1 MGLKQVLIKRGQAM
15 VANVPCPKVNDDTI
29 LVQVKCSC
37 ISIGTEMAGVR
48 NSGIPLW
55 KKALEQPEKVKKV
68 FSMAMKEGLGKTK
81 EIVRGKLEAGSP
93 TGYSAAGVVVAVG
106 KNIRD
111 IKVGDK
117 VACAGAQCAHHAEY
131 ISVPRNLSVHIP
143 EGVSF
148 RNAAPVTLGAIAMQG
163 VRRANTTLGEC
174 FVVIGLGV
182 IGQIT
187 VQLLKASGCKVIVSD
202 LDKSR
207 IEMALKHGADMA
219 VNPEEGMDERQ
230 INRLTGGIGA
240 DGVIITAASPSDV
253 IVSTAFNM
261 CRRKGRVVLVG
272 DVGLNL
278 NRADFY
284 AKELDFLISTSY
296 GPGRY
301 DSIYE
306 EKGLEYPVSYVRWT
320 ENRNLQEIL
329 ELVQSKKLDFEDMV
343 QKVYPVDEADKA
355 YEQLKVSRPKPLMV
369 LLEYPDREVS
379 DDMVVEL
386 KPRDIHNGKIGIA
399 VIGAGGFAKGMHLP
413 NIQNLNNQYRLQAV
427 VSRTGNNATTV
438 ARQFGAAYATTDYD
452 KVLQDSNVDMV
463 LITTRHNLHADMVLR
478 ALKAGKHVLVEKPL
492 VVNEMELAK
501 IEDFMTSHDNVPLLL
516 TGFNR
521 RYSSYMQEIARHTSQ
536 RINPMIINYK
546 MNAGYIPLDHWV
558 HTEEGAGRN
567 IGEACHIYDV
577 FNFLTG
583 SKVNSVSATSISNSN
598 GYYSSKDN
606 FVTTIHYD
614 DGSICNL
621 IYTAMGSKEYP
632 KETMEVFFDD
642 KTIILDDYK
651 SMTGYGLKL
660 KSIKTAASEKG
671 QLEEI
676 MAFAEAIQQGK
687 ESPIPLW
694 QQYQAMKI
702 AFTVESQ
709 I

>member
-1 MGLKQVLIKRGQAM
+1 MKQVLIKRGQAV
-15 VANVPCPKVNDDTI
+15 VADVPCPQVNDDSI
-29 LVQVKCSC
+29 LVQVQCSC

-48 NSGIPLW
+48 NSGMPLW
-55 KKALEQPEKVKKV
+55 KKALNQPDKVKKV
-68 FSMAMKEGLGKTK
+68 LSMALADGIGKTK
-81 EIVRGKLEAGSP
+81 QIVRGKLEVGSP
-93 TGYSAAGVVVAVG
+93 TGYSASGIVVAAG

-111 IKVGDK
+111 IKAGDR

-131 ISVPRNLSVHIP
+131 ISVPRNLAVHIP

-148 RNAAPVTLGAIAMQG
+148 RQAAPVTLGAIAMQG

-202 LDKSR
+202 LDSAR
-207 IEMALKHGADMA
+207 VAMAMEHEADMA
-219 VNPEEGMDERQ
+219 INPEEGMDERQ
-230 INRLTGGIGA
+230 VARLTGGIGA
-240 DGVIITAASPSDV
+240 DGVIITAASPSSS
-253 IVSTAFNM
+253 IVSAAFNM

-278 NRADFY
+278 RRADFY

-320 ENRNLQEIL
+320 ENRNMQEVL
-329 ELVQSKKLDFEDMV
+329 ELVQSGKLDFSDMV
-343 QKVYPVDEADKA
+343 QQAYPIEKAGEA
-355 YEQLKVSRPKPLMV
+355 YEQLKMAKPKPLMV
-369 LLEYPDREVS
+369 LLEYPEARPADNSVL
-379 DDMVVEL
+379 EL
-386 KPRDIHNGKIGIA
+386 KPRSRHNGKIGIA
-399 VIGAGGFAKGMHLP
+399 VVGAGGFAKGMHLP
-413 NIQNLNNQYRLQAV
+413 NIQQLDNLYELQAV
-427 VSRTGNNATTV
+427 VSRTGHNAEAV
-438 ARQFGAAYATTDYD
+438 AKQYRAAYATTDFEA
-452 KVLQDSNVDMV
+452 VLQDSNVDMV
-463 LITTRHNLHADMVLR
+463 LIATRHNLHADMVLR
-478 ALKAGKHVLVEKPL
+478 ALRAGKHVLVEKPL
-492 VVNEMELAK
+492 AVSESELSE
-501 IEDFMTSHDNVPLLL
+501 IEKLMANSGDMPLLL

-521 RYSSYMQEIARHTSQ
+521 RHSVYMQEIAKHTAQ
-536 RINPMIINYK
+536 RSNPMIVNYR

-583 SKVNSVSATSISNSN
+583 AKAVSVSASSLAKSN

-606 FVTTIHYD
+606 FAATVEYD
-614 DGSICNL
+614 DGSVCNL
-621 IYTAMGSKEYP
+621 IYTAMGNRDYP
-632 KETMEVFFDD
+632 KETMEIFYDD
-642 KTIILDDYK
+642 KVIVLDDYK
-651 SMTGYGLKL
+651 SLTGYGVKL

-676 MAFAEAIQQGK
+676 KAFAEAIQQGK

-694 QQYQAMKI
+694 QQYQAMRI
-702 AFTVESQ
+702 AFAVEKQ

>member
-1 MGLKQVLIKRGQAM
+1 MKQVLIKRGQAI
-15 VANVPCPKVNDDTI
+15 VANVPSPKVNDDTI

-117 VACAGAQCAHHAEY
+117 VACAGAQCAHHAEV
-131 ISVPRNLSVHIP
+131 ISVPRNLAVLIP
-143 EGVSF
+143 DGVSYGE
-148 RNAAPVTLGAIAMQG
+148 AAPVTMGSIAMQG

-187 VQLLKASGCKVIVSD
+187 VQLLKASGCKVIASD

-207 IEMALKHGADMA
+207 IEMAMKHGADMGLHPDDG
-219 VNPEEGMDERQ
+219 VDVEQ
-230 INRLTGGIGA
+230 VHRLTGGIGA
-240 DGVIITAASPSDV
+240 DGVIITAASPSDA

-278 NRADFY
+278 KRADFY

-301 DSIYE
+301 DSLYE
-306 EKGLEYPVSYVRWT
+306 EKGLEYPVAYVRWT
-320 ENRNLQEIL
+320 ENRNLQEVL
-329 ELVQSKKLDFEDMV
+329 ALVKAGKLDFSDMV
-343 QKVYPVDEADKA
+343 QEVYDIDKA
-355 YEQLKVSRPKPLMV
+355 HEAYERLKTAVPKPLMV
-369 LLEYPDREVS
+369 LLKYPDSEAAGET
-379 DDMVVEL
+379 VVEL
-386 KPRDIHNGKIGIA
+386 KPDRPHTGKIGVA
-399 VIGAGGFAKGMHLP
+399 VVGAGGFAKGMHLP
-413 NIQNLNNQYRLQAV
+413 NLQKLSKLYSLQAV
-427 VSRTGNNATTV
+427 VSRTGHNAEAV
-438 ARQFGAAYATTDYD
+438 ARQFGAVYATTDYD
-452 KVLQDSNVDMV
+452 RVLEDENVDMV
-463 LITTRHNLHADMVLR
+463 LIATRHNLHADMVLR
-478 ALKAGKHVLVEKPL
+478 ALQAGKHVLVEKPL
-492 VVNEMELAK
+492 AVSECELAE
-501 IEDFMTSHDNVPLLL
+501 IEAYMEAHSDAPLLL

-521 RYSSYMQEIARHTSQ
+521 RHSAYLKEIARHTSK
-536 RINPMIINYK
+536 RSNPMVINYK
-546 MNAGYIPLDHWV
+546 MNAGYIPLEHWV
-558 HTEEGAGRN
+558 HNEEGAGRN
-567 IGEACHIYDV
+567 IGEACHIYDL

-583 SKVNSVSATSISNSN
+583 ARAVSVSASSVARTN
-598 GYYSSKDN
+598 GYYSPKDN
-606 FVTTIHYD
+606 FVATIQYE
-614 DGSICNL
+614 DGSVANL

-632 KETMEVFFDD
+632 KETMEIFFDG
-642 KTIILDDYK
+642 KMILLDDYK
-651 SMTGYGLKL
+651 FMRGYGVKL
-660 KSIKTAASEKG
+660 VDIKSAASEKG

-676 MAFAEAIQQGK
+676 KAFAEAIRDGK

-694 QQYQAMKI
+694 QQYQAMRI
-702 AFTVESQ
+702 AFAVEEQ

>member
-1 MGLKQVLIKRGQAM
+1 MKQVLIKRGQAI
-15 VANVPCPKVNDDTI
+15 VANVPSPKVNDDNI

-284 AKELDFLISTSY
+284 AKELDFFISTSY

-386 KPRDIHNGKIGIA
+386 KLCNIHNGKIGIA

-427 VSRTGNNATTV
+427 VSRTGNNAATV

-536 RINPMIINYK
+536 RVNPMIINYK

-583 SKVNSVSATSISNSN
+583 SKVKSVSATSISNSN

-702 AFTVESQ
+702 AFAVESQ

>member
-1 MGLKQVLIKRGQAM
+1 
-15 VANVPCPKVNDDTI
+15 
-29 LVQVKCSC
+29 
-37 ISIGTEMAGVR
+37 
-48 NSGIPLW
+48 
-55 KKALEQPEKVKKV
+55 
-68 FSMAMKEGLGKTK
+68 
-81 EIVRGKLEAGSP
+81 
-93 TGYSAAGVVVAVG
+93 
-106 KNIRD
+106 
-111 IKVGDK
+111 
-117 VACAGAQCAHHAEY
+117 
-131 ISVPRNLSVHIP
+131 
-143 EGVSF
+143 
-148 RNAAPVTLGAIAMQG
+148 MQG

-230 INRLTGGIGA
+230 IKRLTGGIGA

-386 KPRDIHNGKIGIA
+386 KPRNIHNGKIGIA

-427 VSRTGNNATTV
+427 VSRTGNNAATV

-583 SKVNSVSATSISNSN
+583 SKVKSVSATSISNSN